1 MTLEMPRGAP
11 STFIPNTDADQ
22 ESMLRAIGVES
33 FEELVADVPERHR
46 YPLLNLRP
54 AAAESLGDV
63 VFVDL
68 PDVGSE
74 VSQLGKFGEIESVKA
89 VSDLFSPVSG
99 TIVDR
104 NDALIDNPEI
114 VNGGPYDGGWLLK
127 VELADASELD
137 GLMSASEYDAL
148 TAEA

>member
-1 MTLEMPRGAP
+1 MTPEDRKYSKEHEWALQDGSADGAV
-11 STFIPNTDADQ
+11 T
-22 ESMLRAIGVES
+22 IGITQ
-33 FEELVADVPERHR
+33 FAT
-46 YPLLNLRP
+46 
-54 AAAESLGDV
+54 ASLGDV

-74 VSQLGKFGEIESVKA
+74 VSQFGKFGEVESVKA

-99 TIVDR
+99 TIIEK
-104 NDALIDNPEI
+104 NDAVIDNPEI
-114 VNGGPYDGGWLLK
+114 VNAGPYDGGWLLK
-127 VELADASELD
+127 IKMSDASELD